1 MKIPMRTG
9 CYISIFVICLF
20 FSAGTALAA
29 VGGIEA
35 ASGAVYV
42 KAKGA
47 SVWSIVSKGLNV
59 DIGDV
64 IKTGSDGRA
73 LIILKDKTRLM
84 LGNDTEVEVSEFFL
98 GKGKRS
104 AVYSVS
110 TGKLRAV
117 VAKFSGK
124 SDIKVKTQTGV
135 AGVKGTDFIV
145 MNQGAANVYFGKEGH
160 VEVSGG
166 DDDSVKLT
174 SNKMTENTSG
184 ASPIEPV
191 KVEPGSSLAE
201 VRAQLEAVT
210 DVAAPVEWEKAGK
223 LSEMLA
229 RWNINYGR
237 YLAESKR
244 YKEALDVFRIAVDL
258 SANSTIQAEAHLGM
272 GTVLAL
278 YMNDPKAA
286 LAEYNTVLVKYPEL
300 PFVGN
305 ALYSSAKINMDI
317 GNKTEARR
325 LFTRYL
331 NEFPQGSHRESV
343 EQLIRTLGAED
354 SRQ

>member
-1 MKIPMRTG
+1 MKMFMRSS
-9 CYISIFVICLF
+9 CYIFILVSF
-20 FSAGTALAA
+20 FFLCASAVLAD

-35 ASGAVYV
+35 TSGAVYF

-47 SVWSIVSKGLNV
+47 VAWGVASKGSKV
-59 DIGDV
+59 DIGDR

-73 LIILKDKTRLM
+73 LLILKDKTRLM
-84 LGNDTEVEVSEFFL
+84 LGNETEVEVTEFL
-98 GKGKRS
+98 LSKKKRS

-110 TGKLRAV
+110 TGKIRAV
-117 VAKFSGK
+117 VARFSGK

-145 MNQGAANVYFGKEGH
+145 LNQGAANVYFGKEGR
-160 VEVSGG
+160 VEVSGD
-166 DDDSVKLT
+166 DDDSVKLV

-184 ASPIEPV
+184 AAPIEPV
-191 KVEPGSSLAE
+191 SVEAGSPLAE

-210 DVAAPVEWEKAGK
+210 DVAAPVEWEKAGR
-223 LSEMLA
+223 LPEMLA

-258 SANSTIQAEAHLGM
+258 SANSTIQAEAHLEM

-278 YMNDPKAA
+278 YMNDPQAA
-286 LAEYNTVLVKYPEL
+286 LVEYNTVIAKYPEL

-305 ALYSSAKINMDI
+305 ALYSAAKINMEI
-317 GNKTEARR
+317 GDNTEARR

-331 NEFPQGSHRESV
+331 NEFPQGSHRETV
-343 EQLIRTLGAED
+343 EQLIRSLGNE
-354 SRQ
+354 

>member
-1 MKIPMRTG
+1 MKAG
-9 CYISIFVICLF
+9 CYLSIFVMLF
-20 FSAGTALAA
+20 FIGVGAA
-29 VGGIEA
+29 MAAIGGIEA
-35 ASGAVYV
+35 TSGAVYF

-47 SVWSIVSKGLNV
+47 QSWGIAAKGVNV
-59 DIGDV
+59 DIGDR
-64 IKTGSDGRA
+64 IKTGSDGRV
-73 LIILKDKTRLM
+73 LLLLKDKTRLT
-84 LGNDTEVEVSEFFL
+84 LGNDTEVEVSKFLL
-98 GKGKRS
+98 GKKARS

-110 TGKLRAV
+110 TGKIRAV

-160 VEVSGG
+160 VEVSGD
-166 DDDSVKLT
+166 DDDSVKLV

-184 ASPIEPV
+184 AAPIEPV
-191 KVEPGSSLAE
+191 TVEEGSPLAE

-210 DVAAPVEWEKAGK
+210 DVSAPVEWEKAGR
-223 LSEMLA
+223 LPEMLA

-258 SANSTIQAEAHLGM
+258 SANSRIQAEAHLEM

-278 YMNDPKAA
+278 YMNDPQAA
-286 LAEYNTVLVKYPEL
+286 LVEYNAVIEKYPEL
-300 PFVGN
+300 PFAGN
-305 ALYSSAKINMDI
+305 ALYSAAKINMDI
-317 GNKTEARR
+317 GNKDEARR

-331 NEFPQGSHRESV
+331 NEFPQGSHTETAQ
-343 EQLIRTLGAED
+343 QLLRTLGAE
-354 SRQ
+354 